1 MLRMGAGHHTLTCGA
16 CGAPLARL
24 KTIPVPPPLPR
35 PAVTHQPQAAKP
47 YKPRRVAETYA
58 PMKSYRPRKRRKG
71 MLRWLAEEAFDLVED
86 IFD

>member
-1 MLRMGAGHHTLTCGA
+1 MLRMGAGHHTLTCSA
-16 CGAPLARL
+16 CGAPLGRL

-35 PAVTHQPQAAKP
+35 HAISHQPQAAKP
-47 YKPRRVAETYA
+47 RRMAAA
-58 PMKSYRPRKRRKG
+58 PAPLKSYRPRRRRKG